1 MLYDQMFPTIILN
14 VSWLA
19 QHETVYALQA
29 NGKSNEAKSRSVSPN
44 RRQIPVKTG
53 CVFKFLC
60 ILKAIKCFERTR
72 VGA

>member
-29 NGKSNEAKSRSVSPN
+29 NGKSNEAK
-44 RRQIPVKTG
+44 
-53 CVFKFLC
+53 
-60 ILKAIKCFERTR
+60 
-72 VGA
+72 